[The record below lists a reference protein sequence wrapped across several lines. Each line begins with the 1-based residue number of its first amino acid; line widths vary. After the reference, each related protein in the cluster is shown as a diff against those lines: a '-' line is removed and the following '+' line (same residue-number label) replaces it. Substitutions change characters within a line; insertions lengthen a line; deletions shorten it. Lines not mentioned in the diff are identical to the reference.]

1 MMQSQSHPVSHWLG
15 LGTLVVFWGSSF
27 AMTKLAVASVSP
39 AFVVSIRLWVAVL
52 IIAGLLMWRR
62 EMPGGGWRIWRWY
75 ALLGVMGNNI
85 PFFLITWGTKYIDS
99 GLAGILMGIVPLI
112 VVSMAHFFVP
122 GERMTTGKAFGFII
136 GFSGV
141 IVLIGPAVLLDISGS
156 GMALIAQLAI
166 LLATLCYAAHTIV
179 ARLMPEQNTY
189 QVTFG
194 VLFSA
199 ALFSLPMA
207 LVLSPQGLEAA
218 SMISVGMSVLLGIF
232 PTALA
237 GLIMF
242 WLIRKAGPSF
252 ISLSNYLIPAFA
264 LAAGVVFMNES
275 LSWSLLAGFSLI
287 LFGIWVSSLRRR
299 EVL

>member
-1 MMQSQSHPVSHWLG
+1 MMAQQSHPVSHWLG
-15 LGTLVVFWGSSF
+15 LGALVVFWGSSF

-39 AFVVSIRLWVAVL
+39 AFVVSIRLWVAVG
-52 IIAGLLMWRR
+52 IIALLLAWRR
-62 EMPGGGWRIWRWY
+62 ELPGGGWAVWRWY
-75 ALLGVMGNNI
+75 ALLGMMGNNI
-85 PFFLITWGTKYIDS
+85 PFLLITWGTKHIDS

-122 GERMTTGKAFGFII
+122 GERMTPGKGFGFII
-136 GFSGV
+136 GFLGV
-141 IVLIGPAVLLDISGS
+141 IVLIGPSALLDISGS

-179 ARLMPEQNTY
+179 ARLMPKQNTY
-189 QVTFG
+189 QTTFG
-194 VLFSA
+194 VLLSA

-207 LVLSPQGLEAA
+207 FVLSPHGLADA
-218 SMISVGMSVLLGIF
+218 SAFSVGMSVLLGIF

-237 GLIMF
+237 GLVMF
-242 WLIRKAGPSF
+242 WLIRKGGPSF

-264 LAAGVVFMNES
+264 LAMGVLFMNES

-299 EVL
+299 ESF